1 MKKRMDPVFVEETKQ
16 VYRLKVP
23 FDNIYTSVFLIV
35 SGNEAV
41 LVDCATTRGD
51 VDGYILPALAALGYR
66 LFDIKA
72 LVLTHSHGDHAG
84 GLNRIRELAPQI
96 EVVTDLRALLEGVFT
111 YLMAGHTADCIGI
124 LDTRTHTLL
133 SGDGLQGAGVDK
145 YRCSV
150 EEPDAYLQTLE
161 RIKADE
167 RIENVL
173 FSHAYE
179 PWNTDGVFDRKGVC
193 DCLLQCK
200 KYVHKEVNDEGN
212 TGK

>member
-1 MKKRMDPVFVEETKQ
+1 MDAVFSEVTKH

-35 SGNEAV
+35 SENEAV

-51 VDGYILPALAALGYR
+51 VDNHILPALAALGYR
-66 LFDIKA
+66 LSDIQA

-84 GLNRIRELAPQI
+84 GLKRIRELAPHI
-96 EVVTDLRALLEGVFT
+96 EVVTDLRELLRGVST
-111 YLMAGHTADCIGI
+111 YPLAGHTVDCIGI
-124 LDTRTHTLL
+124 LDTRSHTLL

-150 EEPDAYLQTLE
+150 ENPDAYLQTLE
-161 RIKADE
+161 RIGADE
-167 RIENVL
+167 RIENIL

-179 PWNTDGVFDRKGVC
+179 PWNADGVFGREKVC
-193 DCLLQCK
+193 DCVIQCK
-200 KYVHKEVNDEGN
+200 EYIKR
-212 TGK
+212 